1 MKIGV
6 FNMKRMHDFYKWLS
20 PSDTPRTLDRRRLM
34 ALTHLERSQLAN
46 MSSEGTW
53 FVWNAEQ
60 SGAIE

>member
-1 MKIGV
+1 
-6 FNMKRMHDFYKWLS
+6 MKRMHDFYKWLS

-53 FVWNAEQ
+53 FVWNTEQ
-60 SGAIE
+60 SGVIE